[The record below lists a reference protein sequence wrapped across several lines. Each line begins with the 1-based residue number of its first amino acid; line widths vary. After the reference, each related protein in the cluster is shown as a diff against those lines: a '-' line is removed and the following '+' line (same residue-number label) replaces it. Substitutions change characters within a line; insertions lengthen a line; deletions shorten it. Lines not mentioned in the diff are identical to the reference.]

1 MKVSGLHA
9 FYLSSAFLSVPC
21 GSDFLI
27 VNTIVLLFGLV
38 CLVKYSGSLSLDE
51 VIPKVL

>member
-27 VNTIVLLFGLV
+27 VNTILLFGLV